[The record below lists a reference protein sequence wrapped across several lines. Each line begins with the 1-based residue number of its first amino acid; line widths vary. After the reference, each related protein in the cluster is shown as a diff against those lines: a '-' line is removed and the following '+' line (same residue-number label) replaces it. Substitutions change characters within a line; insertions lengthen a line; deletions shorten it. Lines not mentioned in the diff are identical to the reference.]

1 MTSLCFLIKT
11 GEIKLGGSPENNTN
25 YEINFGIGPSQIH
38 HLRSCLWAGK
48 IEAYSLTK
56 GYMAA
61 QKTDEMKKWD
71 LIWKRRRNLAD
82 LINTA
87 IEEQYIIVNFE
98 DEG

>member
-1 MTSLCFLIKT
+1 MKLIL
-11 GEIKLGGSPENNTN
+11 ELDQ
-25 YEINFGIGPSQIH
+25 SQIH

>member
-1 MTSLCFLIKT
+1 
-11 GEIKLGGSPENNTN
+11 
-25 YEINFGIGPSQIH
+25 
-38 HLRSCLWAGK
+38 
-48 IEAYSLTK
+48 
-56 GYMAA
+56 MAA